1 MYQKNFSLLCIYV
14 VKVTF
19 TKQNKKYCI
28 KYVFSKKKVCQE
40 GNQLSLSS
48 MLFTDLCKMYKLQYN
63 AFLCDYFMMNG
74 IIRFL

>member
-28 KYVFSKKKVCQE
+28 KYVFSQKKVCQE

-48 MLFTDLCKMYKLQYN
+48 MLFTDLCKMYN

>member
-1 MYQKNFSLLCIYV
+1 MYFL
-14 VKVTF
+14 
-19 TKQNKKYCI
+19 
-28 KYVFSKKKVCQE
+28 KKVCQE

-48 MLFTDLCKMYKLQYN
+48 MLFTDLCKMFKLQYN